1 MTTKK
6 TPLPKPRYLTIS
18 YQVYESRHQ
27 DQERRY
33 RPRQV
38 PFLRLS
44 GDWLFAAGFAVGQK
58 ARVQV
63 TDQGIVILPE
73 G

>member
-1 MTTKK
+1 MTAKK
-6 TPLPKPRYLTIS
+6 GLSPKPRYLTIG
-18 YQVYESRHQ
+18 YQVYESRHKDKQ
-27 DQERRY
+27 LRY

-44 GDWLFAAGFAVGQK
+44 GDWLSAAGFTVGQR
-58 ARVQV
+58 ARIQV

-73 G
+73 D

>member
-1 MTTKK
+1 MTNKK
-6 TPLPKPRYLTIS
+6 GLSSKPRYLTIG
-18 YQVYESRHQ
+18 YQVYESRHKDKQ
-27 DQERRY
+27 CRY

-44 GDWLFAAGFAVGQK
+44 GDWLFAAGFTVGRK
-58 ARVQV
+58 ARIQV

-73 G
+73 D